1 MAAVCRVTTAD
12 RPCRLLLG
20 RIEALERR
28 LQHTA
33 PPPPAPTPPAPARH
47 TSLTAAASAKSFA
60 RDLIEKFK
68 GTARALLSRDVCT

>member
-1 MAAVCRVTTAD
+1 VAAACRVTPAD
-12 RPCRLLLG
+12 RTCRLLLG

-33 PPPPAPTPPAPARH
+33 PAPPASTPPAPARH
-47 TSLTAAASAKSFA
+47 TSLTAATSAKSFA

-68 GTARALLSRDVCT
+68 GKARALLSRDVCS